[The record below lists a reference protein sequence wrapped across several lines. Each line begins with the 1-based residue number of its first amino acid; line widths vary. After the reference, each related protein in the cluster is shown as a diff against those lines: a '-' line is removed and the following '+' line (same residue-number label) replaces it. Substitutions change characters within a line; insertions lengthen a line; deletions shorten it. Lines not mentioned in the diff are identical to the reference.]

1 MSKQPTLYGRGE
13 LLVVLEI
20 QRQTKRV
27 TRLVRT
33 EFLAALAI
41 LILILALLGW
51 NIPLFQVT
59 NDYEYSWGVTGGMLV
74 GGVQLDGITLTT
86 FTPLALVAYLGAGVA
101 LAATLVFFVANLVQA
116 VRHAG
121 TSKPLGLTGKGWLA
135 CKLVIGICA
144 TLAGLLFL
152 CFEPVYKLTMT
163 GEGYAYMQSL
173 AQNYAFN
180 CTPTPRGTLRMLGCF
195 FVGTYYLCSGIQ
207 RSKFWQKFQ
216 GGCYLLGLVVLLL
229 YFWQYGYLHALFG
242 MDPSTT
248 SFPYPFPRALN
259 SFSKFTGSVKG
270 SYNSV
275 LGSLVSILV
284 TSSSTVLND
293 SIAYNATTTVAG
305 MLIGF
310 VLGGI
315 LGYGVAVIG
324 ACFRRWGSGILMVC
338 SILVAFPVVALGPI
352 VNHWFPSN
360 SYAGSLAAK
369 VIVVTILCMAG
380 MAVNAYKGLTVLK
393 PFAMDLMDICNA
405 SSSVAFLKLRLPN
418 SLPNVF
424 TALKVNSATALMG
437 AFVCEF
443 YSRSKTFGIGMM
455 FNNYWDVARYQ
466 SWAYIIMAILFG
478 LILYVIVSLVERRCI
493 GWHPS
498 MRRHK

>member
-13 LLVVLEI
+13 LLVVLDI

-51 NIPLFQVT
+51 NFPLFQVT

-86 FTPLALVAYLGAGVA
+86 FNPLALVAYLGAGVA

-121 TSKPLGLTGKGWLA
+121 TPKPLGLTGKGWLA

-163 GEGYAYMQSL
+163 GEGHAYMQSL

-180 CTPTPRGTLRMLGCF
+180 CTPTPRGTLLMLGCF

-207 RSKFWQKFQ
+207 RSRFWQKFQ

-248 SFPYPFPRALN
+248 SFPYLFPRALN

-324 ACFRRWGSGILMVC
+324 ACFRRWGGGILMVC

-424 TALKVNSATALMG
+424 TALKMNSATALMG